1 MYCDFFNFKEKPF
14 TMTPDPRFLF
24 MTDSHREA
32 IASMVYGIS
41 ERMGF
46 ILISGEVGTGKTT
59 ILHYLRKILD
69 PQVNVVY
76 ICQTQITFE
85 DILKEILMQLKL
97 PVGDDSIPI
106 MSRQLN
112 FYLQKSIDQGENV
125 VLLIDEAQHLS
136 KEVLEGLR
144 MLSNMETSEAKL
156 LQIVLVGQPE
166 IERKLNSEDLRQLK
180 QRMGIRRKLRTV
192 TEEEARQYIEHR
204 LNKVGSAS
212 SAVFTPEAVDL
223 ICKNSEGILRNVNV
237 LCDNSFLIAYGLGKR
252 MADGAVV
259 REVLGDMGITPSGE
273 PPMEPA
279 RPHPPAVPRPR
290 PVPQAASEVFLMA
303 HEAKGGPAHRG
314 LFPRALYLLL
324 GAIGLLVAFFLGAGY
339 FAGPSPTPVK
349 KFSVNPPGTAEK
361 ASPAGPEMKV
371 EPSAVVP
378 SSPTPVEKPSPE
390 SRRPEPVSSLPK
402 AAADVVSAPGKIIEV
417 TLGDTLFSIC
427 QQYYDRAN
435 MTLVDHILGFNPEI
449 GNMDLIKVSQKI
461 KIPGINEESF
471 LNGSPGSGYKVH
483 LGTFEYP
490 QSAIRYRNESVF
502 KGKNTEVVPREV
514 SPGITWYRLVAGKFE
529 TQEEALNTI
538 QQLKKMNL
546 LPAFAK
552 KR

>member
-14 TMTPDPRFLF
+14 NMTPDPRFLF

-85 DILKEILMQLKL
+85 EILKEILMQLKL
-97 PVGDDSIPI
+97 PVGDDSVPI

-180 QRMGIRRKLRTV
+180 QRMGIRRKLRPV

-212 SAVFTPEAVDL
+212 SAVFTPEAVAL
-223 ICKNSEGILRNVNV
+223 ICRHSEGILRNVNV
-237 LCDNSFLIAYGLGKR
+237 LCDNSFLIAYGLEKR
-252 MADGAVV
+252 KVDGAVV
-259 REVLGDMGITPSGE
+259 REVLGDMGISQPG
-273 PPMEPA
+273 EPA
-279 RPHPPAVPRPR
+279 RPQAVPRPR
-290 PVPQAASEVFLMA
+290 PVPQATSEVFLMA
-303 HEAKGGPAHRG
+303 HEVKGGPAHRG

-324 GAIGLLVAFFLGAGY
+324 GAIGLLVVFFLGAAY
-339 FAGPSPTPVK
+339 FAGPSDTPVK
-349 KFSVNPPGTAEK
+349 KYSVNPPGTAEK
-361 ASPAGPEMKV
+361 ASPAGPGMKE

-378 SSPTPVEKPSPE
+378 PSPAPVEKPSPD
-390 SRRPEPVSSLPK
+390 SRQPAPVSSLPK
-402 AAADVVSAPGKIIEV
+402 AAADAGSAPGKIIEV
-417 TLGDTLFSIC
+417 ALGDTLLSIC
-427 QQYYDRAN
+427 QKHYDRAN
-435 MTLVDHILGFNPEI
+435 MTLVDHILGFNPQI
-449 GNMDLIKVSQKI
+449 RNMDLIKVSQKI

-471 LNGSPGSGYKVH
+471 LTGSPGNGYKIH
-483 LGTFEYP
+483 LGTFDYAH
-490 QSAIRYRNESVF
+490 SIARYRDESSLQ
-502 KGKNTEVVPREV
+502 GKKIEVIPRQV
-514 SPGITWYRLVAGKFE
+514 SPEKKWYRLVAGNFE
-529 TQEEALNTI
+529 SKEGILKTMRD
-538 QQLKKMNL
+538 LKKKNL
-546 LPAFAK
+546 LPAFYNGGPPSVD
-552 KR
+552 R